1 MKNGAA
7 IRGDNKSSKATVAVS
22 QETRTPM
29 VGWREGN
36 LEWTKFDELPFIKL
50 MDNVEPEPMH

>member
-1 MKNGAA
+1 
-7 IRGDNKSSKATVAVS
+7 
-22 QETRTPM
+22 M